1 MVTTLGYIMVE
12 VLLGDPGSV
21 FVLGHIWSCKFG
33 LSLCVESH
41 LNTRCQVSQPTSCRI
56 HVFER
61 YNLVLNLVK
70 SKVNSGL
77 A

>member
-1 MVTTLGYIMVE
+1 MTTLGYIMVE
-12 VLLGDPGSV
+12 VLLGDPGGV
-21 FVLGHIWSCKFG
+21 FVLGRILSRKFG

-41 LNTRCQVSQPTSCRI
+41 LNTRCQVSQSTSCRI

-61 YNLVLNLVK
+61 YNMVLNLVK